1 MSIVKGSLATLQEHL
16 MVLWKTEISLE
27 VLVESNCAKT
37 VKFLQDY
44 CKCYE
49 VNLPELRNM
58 FDMCVQILHKWKN
71 YVSYT
76 IFDDGKD
83 NVCDFIKAKRDNTTA
98 PYQALGPQASNS
110 SKPPSHSR
118 STAAVRE

>member
-37 VKFLQDY
+37 VKYLQDY

-49 VNLPELRNM
+49 ANLPELRNM
-58 FDMCVQILHKWKN
+58 LDMCVQILHKWKN

-83 NVCDFIKAKRDNTTA
+83 NVCDFIKAKRDQATA
-98 PYQALGPQASNS
+98 SQALGPQTSNT